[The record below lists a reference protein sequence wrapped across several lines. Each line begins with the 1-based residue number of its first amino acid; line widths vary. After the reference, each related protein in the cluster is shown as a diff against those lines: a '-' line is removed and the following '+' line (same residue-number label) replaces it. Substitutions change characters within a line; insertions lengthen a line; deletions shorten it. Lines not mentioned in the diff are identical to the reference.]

1 MGLYLPFNSQ
11 AEYCSMPTNQQGFLV
26 LVTGHLAY
34 LVHIF
39 GLTLALKNK
48 LPSDTYKLVFGNIFV
63 AHIFTVVMSFENTLM
78 INIFL
83 GTLLGLTVVVLTV
96 VVSVPIDNE
105 QHNKDDGKER
115 QNTGNTVTRGKM
127 RVAATNQ

>member
-1 MGLYLPFNSQ
+1 
-11 AEYCSMPTNQQGFLV
+11 MPTNQQDFLV
-26 LVTGHLAY
+26 LVAGYLAY

-48 LPSDTYKLVFGNIFV
+48 LPSNTYKLVFGNIFV
-63 AHIFTVVMSFENTLM
+63 AHIFMVVMSFKNTLM

-83 GTLLGLTVVVLTV
+83 DTLLGLAVVVLTV
-96 VVSVPIDNE
+96 VVPVPIDDE
-105 QHNKDDGKER
+105 QHNKDDDKER

-127 RVAATNQ
+127 RAAATNQ

>member
-1 MGLYLPFNSQ
+1 
-11 AEYCSMPTNQQGFLV
+11 MPTNQQGFLV
-26 LVTGHLAY
+26 LSAGHSVY
-34 LVHIF
+34 LVHLF

-63 AHIFTVVMSFENTLM
+63 AHIFTVVMSFKNTLM
-78 INIFL
+78 FNIFL
-83 GTLLGLTVVVLTV
+83 GTLLGLAVVVLTV
-96 VVSVPIDNE
+96 VVSVPIDDE